1 MIDLNLGGACPRRPL
16 TYVLTRAMWHPRG
29 PADASIKGCELGVGA
44 SNGELAEGINVM
56 ADVAFRTK
64 MPWVLANFADDVTT
78 RCDGLFMIKPMGD
91 EVLIGLVEPYILRS
105 GSPLI
110 LVGGDRS
117 RAFSIDA
124 AGKLI
129 ECPVPPT
136 SRMAAGIDRGWSEI
150 RRRMADVIEGTA
162 FRYPSWAVCVDVKH
176 VPVF

>member
-16 TYVLTRAMWHPRG
+16 TYVLMRAMWHPRG
-29 PADASIKGCELGVGA
+29 PADASIQGCELGVGA
-44 SNGELAEGINVM
+44 SNGELGEGINVM
-56 ADVAFRTK
+56 ADVVFRTK
-64 MPWVLANFADDVTT
+64 TPWVLANFRDDVTT

-91 EVLIGLVEPYILRS
+91 EVLIGLVEPYILRK

-117 RAFSIDA
+117 RAFSINA
-124 AGKLI
+124 LGKLI

-136 SRMAAGIDRGWSEI
+136 SQIAAGVDRGWAEI

-162 FRYPSWAVCVDVKH
+162 FRYPSWTFCVDVKH

>member
-16 TYVLTRAMWHPRG
+16 TYVLPRAMWHPRG

-44 SNGELAEGINVM
+44 SNGELVEGIKVM
-56 ADVAFRTK
+56 ADVALRTK
-64 MPWVLANFADDVTT
+64 TPWVLANFANDGTT
-78 RCDGLFMIKPMGD
+78 RCDGLFILKPMGD
-91 EVLIGLVEPYILRS
+91 EVLIGLVEPYILRK

-117 RAFSIDA
+117 RAFSINA

-129 ECPVPPT
+129 ECPVPPA
-136 SRMAAGIDRGWSEI
+136 SQIAAGVDRGWAEI

-162 FRYPSWAVCVDVKH
+162 FRYPSWAVLVDVNRA
-176 VPVF
+176 PAF